1 MKCLKWAS
9 AIVLLGGS
17 LAVQAADPRE
27 DQAMIKLASESG
39 CLACHGVASDKPGPG
54 GLAPIGPT
62 WSQVSAQY
70 AGKPGAAE
78 FLTKVVLEGSNPY
91 SSVWQGKISGLAM
104 PPNSVAI
111 TEADARSLVY
121 WILAMPAQD

>member
-1 MKCLKWAS
+1 MKYFKVVSAS
-9 AIVLLGGS
+9 VLLS
-17 LAVQAADPRE
+17 LAVAAQAADPRE
-27 DQAMIKLASESG
+27 DQAMIQLATESG
-39 CLACHGVASDKPGPG
+39 CLTCHGIETGKPGPG
-54 GLAPIGPT
+54 GMAPIGPA
-62 WSQVSAQY
+62 WVEVAAQY

-104 PPNSVAI
+104 PPNAVAI

-121 WILAMPAQD
+121 WILAIRKAD